1 MFWVLVGFVACAKQQ
16 QQQQQQEVI
25 VPPPLYLLRLAA
37 SALRESM
44 RRWKPHCLPMNDT
57 DDQLPPLF
65 KKASFNLSILLPRV
79 KQFAKEKRNSHP
91 AALVLG

>member
-16 QQQQQQEVI
+16 QQEVI
-25 VPPPLYLLRLAA
+25 APPPLYLLRLAA

-65 KKASFNLSILLPRV
+65 KKASFNLSILLVADGAGSNNLLKKNERAT
-79 KQFAKEKRNSHP
+79 QLR
-91 AALVLG
+91 

>member
-1 MFWVLVGFVACAKQQ
+1 MFWVLVGFVACAKQ

-65 KKASFNLSILLPRV
+65 KKASFNLSILVADGARCRV
-79 KQFAKEKRNSHP
+79 KQFAKENEIATQLR
-91 AALVLG
+91 